1 MIRFPC
7 GTCGKRLRV
16 PARLAGKR
24 GRCEVCGAINRV
36 PLADVPAPPPTT
48 ERHSHA
54 ARPTP
59 AAQHSAAKAH
69 PKAHTEPKTTTV
81 THPVRESP
89 GKAADARP
97 EPARHPPPATVH
109 ACPAE
114 AESPPPPA
122 APAPAPVRESIP
134 EAQPVP
140 VDETTADPEPVV
152 VSEDVPTATVAVP
165 AEEARP
171 AVEAVAEALEDPAT
185 PPAEPPAPGDADLP
199 VVVAAPAPP
208 PVLTVDVRRAEG
220 PSPFR
225 STADIT
231 PRETIEGTVAI
242 PNAQFAAEGRPI
254 AVVEGADA
262 NQTVK
267 NFLDLVQRRTAV
279 VDPTGSPHESEAE
292 EPALRVLH
300 VDVDVIDDA
309 IDAAVVATPPMSPT
323 WRPLRA
329 EPAQHATRERAGIIV
344 ALIVG
349 LILRFCLGLLA
360 SEWL

>member
-36 PLADVPAPPPTT
+36 PLADVPSPPVAA
-48 ERHSHA
+48 EQRNH
-54 ARPTP
+54 ARPSAGAP
-59 AAQHSAAKAH
+59 RGAAAAH
-69 PKAHTEPKTTTV
+69 PEAQNDPKNAAV
-81 THPVRESP
+81 VHPVRESP
-89 GKAADARP
+89 AKSSTSRP
-97 EPARHPPPATVH
+97 APPRRPPAATAH
-109 ACPAE
+109 ARTAE
-114 AESPPPPA
+114 AESPPPA
-122 APAPAPVRESIP
+122 AAPAPVRESIP
-134 EAQPVP
+134 EPLPAPVE
-140 VDETTADPEPVV
+140 ETASDPEPVV

-165 AEEARP
+165 MEERHP
-171 AVEAVAEALEDPAT
+171 VVEAVAETIEDPAP
-185 PPAEPPAPGDADLP
+185 PPAESPPPADDGLP
-199 VVVAAPAPP
+199 VVVAPAPP
-208 PVLTVDVRRAEG
+208 PPPPVLAVDVRRAEG

-231 PRETIEGTVAI
+231 PRETIEGTVAL

-254 AVVEGADA
+254 AVVDGADA

-279 VDPTGSPHESEAE
+279 VDPTDSGHAAEPE
-292 EPALRVLH
+292 EPALRILH

-323 WRPLRA
+323 WRPLHA
-329 EPAQHATRERAGIIV
+329 EPAQHATRERAGVIV

-349 LILRFCLGLLA
+349 LILGFCLGLLA